1 LIYVNQIG
9 GQDSLIFD
17 GASFILDNQGST
29 ILQMANFI
37 EDFAQISIDED
48 CEIEIISHQQKTY
61 GFIDD
66 NVEKNYQ
73 ASVLALRDY
82 VRKNNFDKIIL
93 GMSGGIDS
101 ALVATIAVDALGSE
115 NVELYALPTKFNSQS
130 SMDDAKLCAQNLQVA
145 LKIIEIEEI
154 FQKNLTIIKSHET
167 LSSLAEE
174 NLQSRIRGNI
184 LMAISNSKN
193 ALLIST
199 GNKSELAC
207 GYATLYGD
215 MNGAFNP
222 IKDFYKTE
230 IYQLAN
236 FRNQNLCKISAFK
249 NINLIPQNIID
260 KAPSAELRYDQK
272 DSDSLPEYH
281 ELDKILYALIEEQK
295 SIDETIELGFEAE
308 IVKKVA
314 KLVCVS
320 EYKRKQAVLGVKISQ
335 LSFDKDRRYPI
346 TNKFIF

>member
-1 LIYVNQIG
+1 
-9 GQDSLIFD
+9 
-17 GASFILDNQGST
+17 
-29 ILQMANFI
+29 
-37 EDFAQISIDED
+37 
-48 CEIEIISHQQKTY
+48 
-61 GFIDD
+61 
-66 NVEKNYQ
+66 
-73 ASVLALRDY
+73 
-82 VRKNNFDKIIL
+82 
-93 GMSGGIDS
+93 
-101 ALVATIAVDALGSE
+101 
-115 NVELYALPTKFNSQS
+115 
-130 SMDDAKLCAQNLQVA
+130 
-145 LKIIEIEEI
+145 
-154 FQKNLTIIKSHET
+154 
-167 LSSLAEE
+167 
-174 NLQSRIRGNI
+174 
-184 LMAISNSKN
+184 MAISKSKN

-199 GNKSELAC
+199 GNKSEMAC

-222 IKDFYKTE
+222 IKDFYKSE

-272 DSDSLPEYH
+272 DSDSLPDYS

-314 KLVCVS
+314 KLVLLS

-335 LSFDKDRRYPI
+335 LSFDKDHRYPI
-346 TNKFIF
+346 TNKFNF